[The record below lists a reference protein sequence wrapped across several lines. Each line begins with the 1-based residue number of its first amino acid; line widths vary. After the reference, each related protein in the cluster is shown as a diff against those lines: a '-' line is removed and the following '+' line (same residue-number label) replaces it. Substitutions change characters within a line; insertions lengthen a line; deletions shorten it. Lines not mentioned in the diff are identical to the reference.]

1 MIRILLIAAGVLL
14 LLLSIQTFRAERLKD
29 KMEIAERD
37 RDQAITFA
45 TNEKKLVESYRN
57 RLGNVVV
64 QVEELNLSLAN
75 AVKLRE
81 TERLK
86 FLDNFN
92 KLKKDLRNLENAG
105 SFDWLVVEDSIPV
118 TSEVLTCPDSLRV
131 WTYRLKDEWNDIE
144 AKVIDTPRLE
154 IKVPV
159 YYADYW
165 DRKWFLGR
173 KHYYRETTSPN
184 KLVSIQAQESI
195 RFSRKKK
202 VKH

>member
-1 MIRILLIAAGVLL
+1 MMKYVVIAFVVLL
-14 LLLSIQTFRAERLKD
+14 ALLSIQTFRAERLKD

-45 TNEKKLVESYRN
+45 ANEKKLVESYRN
-57 RLGNVVV
+57 KLGNVVIR
-64 QVEELNLSLAN
+64 VEELNLSLAN

-118 TSEVLTCPDSLRV
+118 TSEVLPCPDSLRV

-144 AKVIDTPRLE
+144 AKVIDTPRLK
-154 IKVPV
+154 INVPV